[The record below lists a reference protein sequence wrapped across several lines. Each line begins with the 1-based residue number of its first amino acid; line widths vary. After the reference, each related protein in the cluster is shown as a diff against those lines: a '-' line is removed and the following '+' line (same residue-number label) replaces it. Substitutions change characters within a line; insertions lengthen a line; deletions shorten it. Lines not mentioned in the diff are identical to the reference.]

1 MGGFVSRWP
10 VLEEHEVM
18 PDDVDAGGVVR
29 DASVARWV
37 AGARDAYLGALVA
50 LHELRERAGLEL
62 RERVE
67 GVPQGAALGRPK
79 IVAVSAGVREVKPT
93 SFALA
98 LRLRAMG
105 GDRDAV
111 ANLACVVWL
120 EDPATGEPAE
130 LGDGVRDE
138 LIALEHAAQHMN

>member
-1 MGGFVSRWP
+1 

-18 PDDVDAGGVVR
+18 PDDVDADGVVR

-37 AGARDAYLGALVA
+37 GGARDAYLGGLSV
-50 LHELRERAGLEL
+50 LHELRARAGLEL
-62 RERVE
+62 RDRVE
-67 GVPQGAALGRPK
+67 GVPPGAALGRPK
-79 IVAVSAGVREVKPT
+79 VVAVTAGVREVTPT

-105 GDRDAV
+105 GERDAV
-111 ANLACVVWL
+111 ANVACAVWL

-130 LGDGVRDE
+130 LGDDVRDE
-138 LIALEHAAQHMN
+138 LIALEHAAQHFN